1 MGLEYIEYMFGGLIY
16 LISAKFREKKSKKW
30 ANESSMYKIYE
41 IGMWISI
48 PVISLFLIVAVVAQQ

>member
-16 LISAKFREKKSKKW
+16 LTSAKFREKKSKKW

>member
-16 LISAKFREKKSKKW
+16 LISAKFREKKNKIW
-30 ANESSMYKIYE
+30 ASESSMYKIYE
-41 IGMWISI
+41 IGMWIFI